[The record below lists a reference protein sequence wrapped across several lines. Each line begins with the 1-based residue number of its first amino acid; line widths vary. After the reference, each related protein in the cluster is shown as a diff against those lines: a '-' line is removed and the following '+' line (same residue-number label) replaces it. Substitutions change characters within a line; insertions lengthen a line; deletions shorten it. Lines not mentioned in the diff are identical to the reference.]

1 MAAVLSSMSTV
12 RHVIRTFPLL
22 LGLVACQAPVP
33 DVPSNPEAFQPA
45 VIFFSDDSA
54 ELDTQARDI
63 VGRAAAEAL
72 SEPTAR
78 VRVLGFASSESG
90 TAEYNKSL
98 SQKRA
103 GAVVDGLVGAGVDR
117 SRVFLEPIGAVAFGL
132 SPLEGRRVEILIGR

>member
-1 MAAVLSSMSTV
+1 MATSFSRARAV
-12 RHVIRTFPLL
+12 RHFIQAVPLVMVL
-22 LGLVACQAPVP
+22 AACQAPAP
-33 DVPSNPEAFQPA
+33 DVQQHPESFQPA

-54 ELDTQARDI
+54 ELDPQARYI
-63 VGRAAAEAL
+63 VGRAATEAMA
-72 SEPTAR
+72 EPTAR

-103 GAVVDGLVGAGVDR
+103 GAVVDGLVGAGVER
-117 SRVFLEPIGAVAFGL
+117 SRVFLEPLGAVAFGL